1 MSLTLVIETSR
12 LSSQGQTTCLRRAGE
27 DNGAGVWENEA
38 RACALCGESRR
49 SHTGRVSAWLGNTE
63 SGNNWPGAH
72 RVLVTPW
79 SNVKIAVTSLPARII
94 SGLPGAWPVGRALS
108 QQTVTTE
115 NANEN

>member
-1 MSLTLVIETSR
+1 MRASGR
-12 LSSQGQTTCLRRAGE
+12 MRR
-27 DNGAGVWENEA
+27 VRA
-38 RACALCGESRR
+38 RCAAK
-49 SHTGRVSAWLGNTE
+49 V
-63 SGNNWPGAH
+63 GAH
-72 RVLVTPW
+72 TQGACLLGWEILRAVITGLALTGSRVPVTPW